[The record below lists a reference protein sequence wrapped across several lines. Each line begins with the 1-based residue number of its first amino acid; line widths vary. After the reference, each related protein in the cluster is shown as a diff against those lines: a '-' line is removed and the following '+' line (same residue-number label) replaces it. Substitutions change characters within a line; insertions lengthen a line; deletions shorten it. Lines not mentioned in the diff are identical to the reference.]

1 MGDPMPPDPVPPDP
15 LAQVPDPA
23 PDPAPDLVLGPVPE
37 PARATGASQSVHILH
52 LSLAEHGK
60 LCLLRHDFGEALRHF
75 REAIRLCV
83 SARAPDVF
91 FRHYTQCVL
100 EALEKA
106 GDYGQVA
113 DYCRKA
119 DAHYGAA
126 GLETALHRK
135 DHGAILERLGIMEL
149 RQGRPGEAAITL
161 ARAVARAGGGVL
173 PLAEQLAGWLRRGL
187 ATPADRLMQLQV
199 RHGYYAVR
207 DGTVNA
213 GIARE
218 LPREPAAGSLR
229 TPVRAPVRAPAGA
242 PA

>member
-1 MGDPMPPDPVPPDP
+1 MGDPLTPAPMAP
-15 LAQVPDPA
+15 APA
-23 PDPAPDLVLGPVPE
+23 PDRPA
-37 PARATGASQSVHILH
+37 AAGASQSVHILH

-126 GLETALHRK
+126 GVETALHRK

-149 RQGRPGEAAITL
+149 RQGQPRAAAATL

-187 ATPADRLMQLQV
+187 AAPADRLMQLQV
-199 RHGYYAVR
+199 RHGYYSVR
-207 DGTVNA
+207 DDTVNA
-213 GIARE
+213 AIARE
-218 LPREPAAGSLR
+218 LPRETGAGSM
-229 TPVRAPVRAPAGA
+229 RAPGQATAGA